1 MLQQLQQQGGNPIL
15 MGPNGMFPSNSN
27 LAMQMNPQKSN
38 PNQNGMPNMNAM
50 FAMQNGM
57 QNPNNQDM
65 ANMMRQQ
72 QMA

>member
-1 MLQQLQQQGGNPIL
+1 MIQQLQQGGNPML
-15 MGPNGMFPSNSN
+15 MGPNGMF
-27 LAMQMNPQKSN
+27 QMNPQKQN

-57 QNPNNQDM
+57 QNPNSQDM

-72 QMA
+72 QIA